1 MLRWMAT
8 ILGAISLAGCQSSA
22 QFYEAPQLERPQT
35 DLVLEPVE
43 FSIIVQ
49 DDVVYYALTS
59 ENYINLGINMLRI
72 QQTLY
77 DMAVWENLRDA
88 RSSETKNDR
97 NKDTEREAR
106 K

>member
-1 MLRWMAT
+1 MLRWMTT
-8 ILGAISLAGCQSSA
+8 ILGVISLAGCQSSE
-22 QFYEAPQLERPQT
+22 QFYEAPQLERPRT

-43 FSIIVQ
+43 FDIIVQ
-49 DDVVYYALTS
+49 DNVVYYALTS
-59 ENYINLGINMLRI
+59 ENYINLSINMLRI

-88 RSSETKNDR
+88 RSSETEDNG
-97 NKDTEREAR
+97 NKGTEREAL